1 MNQIQQLKNLKRI
14 RRIAKL
20 LDTAIGIPGTKFRLG
35 LDPILG
41 LIPGGGDLITAGI
54 SAYTIYL
61 ATSFGLEKADLQKMI
76 QNIAL
81 ETVVGFVPIA
91 GDIFDAYFKANIRN
105 LEILERHLA
114 KNNVLEELE
123 DLDSSSAVEGDPS
136 LVRWNPQVIVG
147 N

>member
-105 LEILERHLA
+105 LEILETHLA
-114 KNNVLEELE
+114 KNHVLEDLE

-136 LVRWNPQVIVG
+136 LAR
-147 N
+147 

>member
-114 KNNVLEELE
+114 KNNVLEDLE

-136 LVRWNPQVIVG
+136 LVR
-147 N
+147 

>member
-114 KNNVLEELE
+114 KNNVLEDLE
-123 DLDSSSAVEGDPS
+123 DLDASSTPDPS
-136 LVRWNPQVIVG
+136 LVR
-147 N
+147 

>member
-1 MNQIQQLKNLKRI
+1 MDRIQQLKNLKRI

-20 LDTAIGIPGTKFRLG
+20 LDTAIGIPGTKFRFG

-61 ATSFGLEKADLQKMI
+61 ATTFGLEKADLQKMI
-76 QNIAL
+76 KNIAL
-81 ETVVGFVPIA
+81 ETAVGFVPIA

-114 KNNVLEELE
+114 KNQILE
-123 DLDSSSAVEGDPS
+123 DLDSASTIEGDPS
-136 LVRWNPQVIVG
+136 LVR
-147 N
+147 